1 MSNATPP
8 FSISASMTHSMVNI
22 SEVLG
27 KISALYS
34 PAMLEHYKQQKTA
47 SLQINNL
54 DIQSISSGLSTP
66 DSLLALHRS
75 LIKDLSEK
83 SGSYRQQRVA
93 LKSGLQR
100 APQAMRV
107 PQMVEE
113 LFAWFKTTAH
123 HPLISSAVC
132 HYELQ
137 FIQPFAQG
145 NTEIACTWQTLQL
158 SQWHSLFSLININ
171 NVIAITRRHYFESIN
186 LSTKSGDSSVFIEY
200 ILEALLAALK
210 SLESDL
216 KSITKT
222 KNPQQ
227 TPQVKEAI
235 NVDLQAPQ
243 VIALINI
250 FIQSEKPLNRQELQN
265 LLGLKDRKHFRER
278 YLKPAIEAGIIEMT
292 IPEKPNSKMQQYKL
306 TQTS

>member
-8 FSISASMTHSMVNI
+8 FSISASMTHSIANI
-22 SEVLG
+22 SEALG

-34 PAMLEHYKQQKTA
+34 PATLEHYKQQKLT
-47 SLQINNL
+47 SVQMKNSEFQFTVSDL
-54 DIQSISSGLSTP
+54 SSP

-75 LIKDLSEK
+75 LMKNKTEK
-83 SGSYRQQRVA
+83 SGSYRQQSLA
-93 LKSGLQR
+93 LKSGLQM

-158 SQWHSLFSLININ
+158 SQWHSLFSLLNIHN
-171 NVIAITRRHYFESIN
+171 LIATTRQQYVESIN
-186 LSTKSGDSSVFIEY
+186 LSTKIGDSSVFIEY
-200 ILEALLAALK
+200 MLETLLSALNVLK
-210 SLESDL
+210 SDL
-216 KSITKT
+216 KSII
-222 KNPQQ
+222 KNQ
-227 TPQVKEAI
+227 TPQHPPQVEETLDI
-235 NVDLQAPQ
+235 NLQAPQ
-243 VIALINI
+243 VIALINVFNQI
-250 FIQSEKPLNRQELQN
+250 ERPLNRQELQN
-265 LLGLKDRKHFRER
+265 QLGLKDRKHFRER
-278 YLKPAIEAGIIEMT
+278 YLKPAIDAGIIEMT
-292 IPEKPNSKMQQYKL
+292 IPEKPNSKMQQYRLKN
-306 TQTS
+306 

>member
-1 MSNATPP
+1 MSNTTPP
-8 FSISASMTHSMVNI
+8 FSISASMTHSIANI
-22 SEVLG
+22 SEALG

-34 PAMLEHYKQQKTA
+34 PATLEHYKQQKLTSVQMKNPEFQYTA
-47 SLQINNL
+47 SDLSNPDNL
-54 DIQSISSGLSTP
+54 LCF
-66 DSLLALHRS
+66 HRS
-75 LIKDLSEK
+75 LMKDQSEK
-83 SGSYRQQRVA
+83 SGSYRQQSLA
-93 LKSGLQR
+93 LKSGLQM

-171 NVIAITRRHYFESIN
+171 NVIATTRQHYFESIN

-200 ILEALLAALK
+200 MLETLLSALDI
-210 SLESDL
+210 LESDL
-216 KSITKT
+216 KSITKS
-222 KNPQQ
+222 Q
-227 TPQVKEAI
+227 TPQQPPQVKNTI
-235 NVDLQAPQ
+235 HLDIQAPQ
-243 VIALINI
+243 VIALINV
-250 FIQSEKPLNRQELQN
+250 FNQSEKPLNRQELQN
-265 LLGLKDRKHFRER
+265 QLGLKDRKHFRER
-278 YLKPAIEAGIIEMT
+278 YLKPAIDAGIIEMT

-306 TQTS
+306 KS

>member
-1 MSNATPP
+1 MSNTTPP
-8 FSISASMTHSMVNI
+8 FSISASMTHSIANI
-22 SEVLG
+22 SEALG

-34 PAMLEHYKQQKTA
+34 PATLEHYKQQKLTSVQMKNPEFQYTA
-47 SLQINNL
+47 SDLSNPDNL
-54 DIQSISSGLSTP
+54 LC
-66 DSLLALHRS
+66 LHRS
-75 LIKDLSEK
+75 LMKDQSEK
-83 SGSYRQQRVA
+83 SGSYRQQSLA
-93 LKSGLQR
+93 LKSGAQM
-100 APQAMRV
+100 APQAIRV

-113 LFAWFKTTAH
+113 LFAWFNITAH

-145 NTEIACTWQTLQL
+145 NTELACVWQTKQL

-171 NVIAITRRHYFESIN
+171 NVIATTRQHYFESIN

-200 ILEALLAALK
+200 ILEALLAALN
-210 SLESDL
+210 SLENDL

-227 TPQVKEAI
+227 APQVKQAI

-243 VIALINI
+243 VIALINV
-250 FIQSEKPLNRQELQN
+250 FTQSEKPLNRQELQN
-265 LLGLKDRKHFRER
+265 QLGLKDRKHFRER
-278 YLKPAIEAGIIEMT
+278 YLKPAIDAGIIEMT
-292 IPEKPNSKMQQYKL
+292 IPEKPNSKMQQYRLKN
-306 TQTS
+306 

>member
-1 MSNATPP
+1 MSNTTPP
-8 FSISASMTHSMVNI
+8 FSISASMTHSIANI
-22 SEVLG
+22 SEALG

-34 PAMLEHYKQQKTA
+34 PATLEHYKQQKLTSVQMKNPEFQYTA
-47 SLQINNL
+47 SDLSNPDNL
-54 DIQSISSGLSTP
+54 LC
-66 DSLLALHRS
+66 LHRS
-75 LIKDLSEK
+75 LMKDQSEK
-83 SGSYRQQRVA
+83 SGSYRQQSLA
-93 LKSGLQR
+93 LKSGLQM

-200 ILEALLAALK
+200 ILEALLAALN
-210 SLESDL
+210 SLENDL

-222 KNPQQ
+222 
-227 TPQVKEAI
+227 TPP
-235 NVDLQAPQ
+235 N
-243 VIALINI
+243 
-250 FIQSEKPLNRQELQN
+250 KPLKLNRL
-265 LLGLKDRKHFRER
+265 
-278 YLKPAIEAGIIEMT
+278 
-292 IPEKPNSKMQQYKL
+292 
-306 TQTS
+306 